1 MVSIAFLIN
10 ISVAIM
16 CYSYLAYCIFH
27 GGFHL
32 EHRGWRTA
40 QENPRMFYFTVI
52 IVFLVGLFNLVIPF
66 MNLR

>member
-1 MVSIAFLIN
+1 MVPIAVLIN
-10 ISVAIM
+10 IPVTIM
-16 CYSYLAYCIFH
+16 CFSYLAYCLFH

-32 EHRGWRTA
+32 KHRGWRTA
-40 QENPRMFYFTVI
+40 QENPRMFYFVVI